1 LVDNSEFVIAFAI
14 VAALLLALS
23 RAVAALRSVV
33 CTRRGAG
40 AAIAVAAIAFSVAH
54 AMTPAAVATNPLS
67 LTMSSSS
74 ANVFVGAPFVIDV
87 EVGSVSEPG
96 IGAFDLEIGFNPAV
110 VSIVV
115 SEGPFLSSTG
125 NPSECATSAPA
136 LGRVLLTCGAIGLP
150 ASGPQGRGVIASIV
164 VEASESLLLNPA
176 YGAGAFTLLDGVHA
190 GAEVRDVNGAPQA
203 LASVGDTLLL
213 VRPLEGDINGDC
225 NVNVADSQAIVL
237 RYNSHVGSPMYAPHL
252 DLEPSAIDGDIDIK
266 DVQFVFG
273 REGSTCGEPK
283 PPQPAP
289 PGWGACGVGGQFAEA
304 NSDSG
309 PPPPF
314 GQHGDVGGWSN
325 GPDIPGDDITIPNG
339 DALADACD
347 PDSDNDG
354 RADVD
359 ELAGIGCGGAITEV
373 STDNA
378 YSDGDPPSW
387 DTDGDAVLDGAE
399 CALGTDPTDSN
410 DKPSA
415 TACGGSGDADGDG
428 LPNSWET
435 CKWGTSNSSADSDG
449 DGLGDC
455 LEAMD
460 VNGNVSV
467 NATDATQ
474 VLQHFF
480 GVIVSG
486 SPFVG
491 DLASM
496 DVNGN
501 SQVNATD
508 ATLILQAFFNVAPLH
523 TCF

>member
-1 LVDNSEFVIAFAI
+1 MDFFDYSPAAAGMTYFNDLNTGGVTIDGVPDSLTDGPIQWQMVTGAQGTVVVASDISTNIPAFAYTSYYLDDATPGGGSETQCTGDAFAYGSSGVFVNQAI
-14 VAALLLALS
+14 PCTDPWLGCTNWLDTTATLYYAPPSQSVETAMTLAA
-23 RAVAALRSVV
+23 RADAPL
-33 CTRRGAG
+33 
-40 AAIAVAAIAFSVAH
+40 AIATTPFTPPEVDTDGDGVFDSIDNCPAIA
-54 AMTPAAVATNPLS
+54 NP
-67 LTMSSSS
+67 
-74 ANVFVGAPFVIDV
+74 D
-87 EVGSVSEPG
+87 
-96 IGAFDLEIGFNPAV
+96 
-110 VSIVV
+110 
-115 SEGPFLSSTG
+115 
-125 NPSECATSAPA
+125 
-136 LGRVLLTCGAIGLP
+136 
-150 ASGPQGRGVIASIV
+150 Q
-164 VEASESLLLNPA
+164 
-176 YGAGAFTLLDGVHA
+176 
-190 GAEVRDVNGAPQA
+190 
-203 LASVGDTLLL
+203 
-213 VRPLEGDINGDC
+213 
-225 NVNVADSQAIVL
+225 
-237 RYNSHVGSPMYAPHL
+237 
-252 DLEPSAIDGDIDIK
+252 
-266 DVQFVFG
+266 
-273 REGSTCGEPK
+273 
-283 PPQPAP
+283 
-289 PGWGACGVGGQFAEA
+289 A
-304 NSDSG
+304 NSDAALG
-309 PPPPF
+309 
-314 GQHGDVGGWSN
+314 N
-325 GPDIPGDDITIPNG
+325 GPSMPGDDMTRPNSDLLG
-339 DALADACD
+339 DACD
-347 PDSDNDG
+347 PDIDNDG
-354 RADVD
+354 RADLD